1 MSVWFTHSRNLHN
14 DVADDKRRSTKK
26 RTVTLEVR
34 LTPISIS
41 TNQYTAKD
49 FPPTISLHAI
59 EAKERGE
66 RITPFI
72 GD

>member
-14 DVADDKRRSTKK
+14 DVAGDKRRSTKK

-49 FPPTISLHAI
+49 FPPTI
-59 EAKERGE
+59 AKEMSE
-66 RITPFI
+66 SSDNPFI